1 MDLPPDLDLPRPDL
15 PADLPPLPPL
25 PAVDILLFGGAN
37 INRGDDD
44 DDDDGKK
51 WVSGYDCFEFVVVVV
66 VWLREQFQKRNG
78 ECWE

>member
-1 MDLPPDLDLPRPDL
+1 
-15 PADLPPLPPL
+15 
-25 PAVDILLFGGAN
+25 LFGGAN
-37 INRGDDD
+37 INRGDDDD

-66 VWLREQFQKRNG
+66 VVWLREEFQKRNG